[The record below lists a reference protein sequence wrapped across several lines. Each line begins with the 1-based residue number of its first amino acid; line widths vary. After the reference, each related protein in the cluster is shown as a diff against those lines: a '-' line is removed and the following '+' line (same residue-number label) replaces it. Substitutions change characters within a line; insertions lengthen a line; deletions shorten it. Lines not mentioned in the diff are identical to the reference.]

1 MTPRKA
7 SLRVAHE
14 AHCPNA
20 TKTAL
25 ESAARRI
32 TVLEDGRKVGGC
44 KCSPSYY
51 TFQRGLDGRP
61 KKGRRVKDRRVA
73 ERALMKAQVGID
85 EGRVGVNH
93 AKTISFVAWADEFE
107 RITETRV
114 RKGDLKSRTLEGYR
128 DTLTVARATIG
139 HVPDLRMIGPSE
151 LRRFDDHQEGQKPAS
166 RLSQLRQLS
175 ACFAAAVG
183 DGYLDRN
190 PVPAFIKSL
199 RLKSPKRG
207 KAPFEDAELERLL
220 AAYRLYEPVYAF
232 VSRFSVE
239 TGARLGEIVALDWTG
254 VDLGNGRVEIL
265 HHWDPEDGLVLP
277 KDGETRTVHLTAE
290 AKAVLEEWIGV
301 VGVRTDGPVFEN
313 PIGGGRLSARQVQ
326 RRLDS
331 AMIDAG
337 IPKLHPELRLPRSF
351 HSFRYTTSVLMQR
364 RGYHPRL
371 IESNLGHGSLELTYG
386 VYGGWTPDQLA
397 AEAARTPGAGR

>member
-14 AHCPNA
+14 GHCPNA
-20 TKTAL
+20 TRTAL
-25 ESAARRI
+25 TS
-32 TVLEDGRKVGGC
+32 VGRGSGC
-44 KCSPSYY
+44 KCEPSYY
-51 TFQRGLDGRP
+51 TFQRGPDGRP
-61 KKGRRVKDRRVA
+61 QKGPRVKDRRVA
-73 ERALMKAQVGID
+73 ERALTKAQVAID
-85 EGRVGVNH
+85 EGRVGYNRER
-93 AKTISFVAWADEFE
+93 TISFLSWADEYE
-107 RITETRV
+107 RITEARV

-128 DTLTVARATIG
+128 ETIVIARATIG
-139 HVPDLRMIGPSE
+139 DVPDLRAIGPSE
-151 LRRFDDHQEGQKPAS
+151 LRRFDDHFEGQKPAS

-175 ACFAAAVG
+175 ACLTAAVG

-190 PVPAFIKSL
+190 PVPAFIKGL

-207 KAPFEDAELERLL
+207 KAPFEDAELDRLW
-220 AAYRLYEPVYAF
+220 AAYRLYEAVYPF

-239 TGARLGEIVALDWTG
+239 TGARLGEIVALDWAC
-254 VDLGNGRVEIL
+254 VDLGNGRVEVL
-265 HHWDPEDGLVLP
+265 HHWDPDDGLVLP
-277 KDGETRTVHLTAE
+277 KDGEARVIHLTAE
-290 AKAVLEEWIGV
+290 AKAVLEEWIAV
-301 VGVRTDGPVFEN
+301 VGVRTDGPLFEN

-326 RRLDS
+326 RRLDR
-331 AMIDAG
+331 AMIDAE

-351 HSFRYTTSVLMQR
+351 HSFRYTTSVVMQR

-397 AEAARTPGAGR
+397 AEAARTPGADR